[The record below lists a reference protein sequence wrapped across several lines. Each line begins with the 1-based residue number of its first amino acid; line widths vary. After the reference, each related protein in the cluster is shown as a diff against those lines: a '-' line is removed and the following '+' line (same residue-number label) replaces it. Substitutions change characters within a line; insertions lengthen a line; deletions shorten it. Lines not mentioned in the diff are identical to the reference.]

1 MEHSGQIGSRIAIS
15 PLLSET
21 DQLHA
26 DLQRTLFDFLEFK
39 LMKCAAYAGDV
50 DDRLRSGNTSG
61 AELAFRNAE
70 DAFESAQRCLLRV
83 ERDDWRE
90 NAGVRLSHL
99 GLTLDG
105 LWVKLI
111 SGRADC

>member
-1 MEHSGQIGSRIAIS
+1 MEHSGQIGSHIATS
-15 PLLSET
+15 PLFSGT

-39 LMKCAAYAGDV
+39 LTKCATYAGDV

-83 ERDDWRE
+83 ERDDWRQDAE
-90 NAGVRLSHL
+90 VRMSHL
-99 GLTLDG
+99 GLALDG
-105 LWVKLI
+105 LWAKLI
-111 SGRADC
+111 TGRADC

>member
-1 MEHSGQIGSRIAIS
+1 MENSGQIGSQIAARL
-15 PLLSET
+15 PFSET

-26 DLQRTLFDFLEFK
+26 DLQRTLFDFLELK
-39 LMKCAAYAGDV
+39 LTKCATYARDV
-50 DDRLRSGNTSG
+50 DNRLRSGNTSG
-61 AELAFRNAE
+61 AALAFRNAE

-90 NAGVRLSHL
+90 DTEVRLSDL
-99 GLTLDG
+99 GSTLDG

-111 SGRADC
+111 SGGTD